1 MPAIGVVYH
10 SWIVD
15 EVFVGESEG
24 DDADEVNSCRDTSGR
39 GLEALEGVVGHYAVG
54 CECHCCRCLNDIH
67 EMKSIAR

>member
-1 MPAIGVVYH
+1 
-10 SWIVD
+10 
-15 EVFVGESEG
+15 
-24 DDADEVNSCRDTSGR
+24 VNSCRDTSGR